1 MSFFSRLFGKD
12 NAPPAS
18 PADEKAAKQ
27 TDVLGSDAKPT
38 ATAIAAEVPAVPA
51 AVAPDA
57 VSAAV
62 HPDAVPAITTS
73 VVIKVPKFKAHQAFD
88 GAVRIA
94 QAPGGKAWRIVED
107 GREGQGF
114 LAMSL
119 MFIRDAEPAPLVL
132 LAKIFTLTDG
142 RKPNDP
148 STTDWRA
155 GFASLFAKIESIDQ
169 VAATQ
174 LTLHEP
180 LPATEVS
187 VVGTSPDGDFA
198 LCIRE
203 RRAVHNH
210 EEFMVTAMGPCELF
224 TQHAVR
230 IDAWFDSMVF
240 EPAPALSED

>member
-1 MSFFSRLFGKD
+1 MSFFSRLLGKD
-12 NAPPAS
+12 QAPAAAH
-18 PADEKAAKQ
+18 ADEKTEALR
-27 TDVLGSDAKPT
+27 DVVSPDV
-38 ATAIAAEVPAVPA
+38 VPAVPPDLG
-51 AVAPDA
+51 VPESAPA
-57 VSAAV
+57 
-62 HPDAVPAITTS
+62 T
-73 VVIKVPKFKAHQAFD
+73 IKVPKFKEHLAFD

-155 GFASLFAKIESIDQ
+155 GFASVFSAIDRVDQ
-169 VAATQ
+169 VATTQ
-174 LTLHEP
+174 GTLQDP

-187 VVGTSPDGDFA
+187 VEGTSPDGEFA

-203 RRAVHNH
+203 RRAVHGP
-210 EEFMVTAMGPCELF
+210 EEFMVTAMGPRDLF
-224 TQHAVR
+224 EQHAVR
-230 IDAWFDSMVF
+230 IDAWFASVVF
-240 EPAPALSED
+240 VPAPDISTDP

>member
-1 MSFFSRLFGKD
+1 MSFFSRLLGKD
-12 NAPPAS
+12 KTPAAAH
-18 PADEKAAKQ
+18 ADEK
-27 TDVLGSDAKPT
+27 PN
-38 ATAIAAEVPAVPA
+38 AERDG
-51 AVAPDA
+51 VAPSEPVA
-57 VSAAV
+57 VVAGALDSTAPEAT
-62 HPDAVPAITTS
+62 PAL
-73 VVIKVPKFKAHQAFD
+73 IKVPKFKEHQAFD
-88 GAVRIA
+88 GSVRIA

-155 GFASLFAKIESIDQ
+155 GFASVFSAIDRVVQ
-169 VAATQ
+169 VTTTQ
-174 LTLHEP
+174 GTLQDP

-187 VVGTSPDGDFA
+187 VEGTSPDGEFT

-203 RRAVHNH
+203 RRAVHGQ
-210 EEFMVTAMGPCELF
+210 EEFMVTAMGPRELF
-224 TQHAVR
+224 EQHAVR
-230 IDAWFDSMVF
+230 IDAWFASVVF
-240 EPAPALSED
+240 VPAPDISEG